1 MESTHFVLR
10 LLALSQVL
18 LLCLNIL
25 VYQRH
30 TMGKLV
36 ALTLFGFAC
45 YLIGPFADNFHIGSW
60 LIRLVSTACPTLLW
74 LLARR
79 FFCDDKGVPLWVW
92 LVTALYLG
100 LSILRWGNY
109 LTISEPGFNFLLIDL
124 LPQLAKLGM
133 VIHVFYMAIEGRAND
148 LVDQRLKLR
157 TPIAIGGSALTT
169 LIILVE
175 ISASGPVPMLVE
187 VLGSVLML
195 SLCLGANVYL
205 LRLRDDFPLDI
216 PVVQDSTEMDAREQ
230 ATLEPRDPSV
240 NNTQADLERI
250 RKAMIEGRFYAN
262 HGATLSDLA
271 QLLSIVEHRLRP
283 MVNKEMGFRN
293 FNQFLNSYRIA
304 EATKRLVADPKLPI
318 LTIALDVGF
327 QSLSTF
333 NKAFKD
339 KHGKTPT
346 ESRALPT

>member
-10 LLALSQVL
+10 LLALSQVV

-25 VYQRH
+25 VHQRH

-45 YLIGPFADNFHIGSW
+45 YLMGPFADSFHTGSW

-74 LLARR
+74 LLARH
-79 FFCDDKGVPLWVW
+79 FFCDDRGVPLWVW

-100 LSILRWGNY
+100 LSMLRWSNF
-109 LTISEPGFNFLLIDL
+109 LPTSEPGLNLLLIDL
-124 LPQLAKLGM
+124 LPQLAKLGL

-157 TPIAIGGSALTT
+157 VPIAIGGSALTA

-175 ISASGPVPMLVE
+175 ISTSGPIPMLVE
-187 VLGSVLML
+187 VLGSALML
-195 SLCLGANVYL
+195 SLCLLANVYL
-205 LRLRDDFPLDI
+205 LRLRDDFPLAI
-216 PVVQDSTEMDAREQ
+216 PLAQDSTQMEALEQ
-230 ATLEPRDPSV
+230 PAPEPRSSPVD
-240 NNTQADLERI
+240 NMHADLERI
-250 RKAMIEGRFYAN
+250 RKAMTEGRFYAN
-262 HGATLSDLA
+262 HGAKLSDLA
-271 QLLSIVEHRLRP
+271 ELLSIVEHRLRP

-293 FNQFLNSYRIA
+293 FNQFLNAYRIA
-304 EATKRLVADPKLPI
+304 EATHRLVAEPKLPI
-318 LTIALDVGF
+318 LSIALDVGF
-327 QSLSTF
+327 QSLSSF

-339 KHGKTPT
+339 KHEKTPT
-346 ESRALPT
+346 EFRASAT